1 MIEDGELLKL
11 AFDLK
16 EKRLRSVE
24 GLLFL
29 GNQNK
34 NQYSDD
40 LLSGENESY
49 KKERSK
55 YVQYLAQKHQKSLP
69 TELKREKLV
78 RVIKRT
84 KTLRSK
90 VIFDLKSF
98 FTHYIVFLKF
108 MNGIFFSWL

>member
-90 VIFDLKSF
+90 VIFDQKEFLHIISYLLNYEWKF
-98 FTHYIVFLKF
+98 FFQ
-108 MNGIFFSWL
+108 

>member
-1 MIEDGELLKL
+1 MIDDGELLKL

-29 GNQNK
+29 TNENK
-34 NQYSDD
+34 KQFSDD

-49 KKERSK
+49 KKERTK

-69 TELKREKLV
+69 TELKRERLV
-78 RVIKRT
+78 RVIRRT

-90 VIFDLKSF
+90 VIFNEKDLF
-98 FTHYIVFLKF
+98 RHFLVFL
-108 MNGIFFSWL
+108 

>member
-1 MIEDGELLKL
+1 MIDDDQLLKL

-29 GNQNK
+29 SNQNK
-34 NQYSDD
+34 KQLSDD
-40 LLSGENESY
+40 FLSGENESY
-49 KKERSK
+49 KKERTK

-78 RVIKRT
+78 RVVRRT

-90 VIFDLKSF
+90 VLFEENYFSDIILYF
-98 FTHYIVFLKF
+98 FIK
-108 MNGIFFSWL
+108 